1 MDKKAWIV
9 VSICIAL
16 LGVQMY
22 MNNEQKKE
30 AAQAAAS
37 QPAAVQQA
45 ATPAE
50 QPAAV
55 SENAQTAAATPSAQP
70 LAQTPA
76 EQPATIATLVGK
88 TEDGKEVARYS
99 FRNIGGS
106 ISSVEM
112 LGKVINTTRPELS
125 QTNVLINSNPNQG
138 IGTLVFGLSE
148 TAAPTFDS
156 TVYTVLPAQTNDRQ
170 VTLVGQRDGL
180 IIRKIYTL
188 KPLKA
193 GEEVIDGN
201 AFALDLKIDV
211 QNTSGQTM
219 DARNWGIYAGGIN
232 RISTDETSYY
242 TYFVTLD
249 DGDFDKYDA
258 GEFSPWFGKKKERL
272 LFTDG
277 EQLEWAGVMNQYY
290 ASLIKPAAGSCNNTF
305 YAAPTKFPLQV
316 KGDLTDGV
324 ELALGIPDFTLSPKT
339 AEMPGGQKNLSF
351 SIFTGPKLN
360 LMLDGMTDEFRM
372 LDRIMDYGI
381 FHPISYSMNWLI
393 NIFHNW
399 FGNWGWAIVAMT
411 FVVRLLIWPLYRKS
425 YISMKRM
432 SLLQP
437 HMKELKEKYPN
448 DPQKVNMGMM
458 KLYQEYGISPMGG
471 CLPMLLQIPI
481 FFSFFYVLQTAAE
494 FRGAEWCGWVTDLSQ
509 MDTVFSFPCFGYEV
523 PVNVLPILMAAT
535 MIIQMHMTPATG
547 DPTQVKIMRWMPL
560 LFFVFCYTYPS
571 ALALYW
577 TTTNIIS
584 IIQTLIIRRLP
595 VPELTKAQPK
605 KGGKKGFFQRMM
617 EAQQAALAEQQR
629 QQQRNAQN
637 DAMRRR

>member
-1 MDKKAWIV
+1 MDKKAWFV
-9 VSICIAL
+9 VSLCIAL
-16 LGVQMY
+16 LGVQWY
-22 MNNEQKKE
+22 MNSTREEQPAPTQPVAQQQSAVTPESAPTAPTTAE
-30 AAQAAAS
+30 AAVAAS
-37 QPAAVQQA
+37 TP
-45 ATPAE
+45 ATPA
-50 QPAAV
+50 PAA
-55 SENAQTAAATPSAQP
+55 EAT
-70 LAQTPA
+70 
-76 EQPATIATLVGK
+76 TIATLVGK
-88 TEDGKEVARYS
+88 TVEGKEVARYS
-99 FRNIGGS
+99 FRNVGGS

-125 QTNVLINSNPNQG
+125 KDNVLINSNPNQG
-138 IGTLVFGLSE
+138 IGTLMFGVSE
-148 TAAPTFDS
+148 TSAPIFDN
-156 TVYTVLPAQTNDRQ
+156 TVYSVLPAQTNDKQ
-170 VTLVGQRDGL
+170 VTLVGRCGDL

-188 KPLKA
+188 KPLQV
-193 GEEVIDGN
+193 GEDVIDGN
-201 AFALDLKIDV
+201 AYALDLKIDV
-211 QNTSGQTM
+211 QNTSAQSM
-219 DARNWGIYAGGIN
+219 DARNWGIYAGGMN
-232 RISTDETSYY
+232 RISTDEAAYY

-249 DGDFDKYDA
+249 DGDFDKYDV

-272 LFTDG
+272 LISDG

-290 ASLIKPAAGSCNNTF
+290 ASLIKPTNGSANNTV
-305 YAAPTKFPLQV
+305 YAAPTHFPLQV
-316 KGDLTDGV
+316 KGETTEGV
-324 ELALGIPDFTLSPKT
+324 ELALGIPDFTLTPKT
-339 AEMPGGQKNLSF
+339 ADMAGGQKNLSF

-372 LDRIMDYGI
+372 LDRIMDYGV

-393 NIFHNW
+393 NIFHSW
-399 FGNWGWAIVAMT
+399 FGNWGWSIVAMT

-437 HMKELKEKYPN
+437 HMKALKEKYPN
-448 DPQKVNMGMM
+448 DPQKVNAGMM
-458 KLYQEYGISPMGG
+458 KLYQEYGISPLGG

-494 FRGAEWCGWVTDLSQ
+494 FRGASWCGWVTDLSQ
-509 MDTVFSFPCFGYEV
+509 MDTVFSFTLMGWEI
-523 PVNVLPILMAAT
+523 PVNILPILMAAT

-577 TTTNIIS
+577 TTTNLIS
-584 IIQTLIIRRLP
+584 IIQTLIIKRLP
-595 VPELTKAQPK
+595 APELTKAAPR
-605 KGGKKGFFQRMM
+605 KGGKKGFFQRML

-637 DAMRRR
+637 DAYRHR

>member
-9 VSICIAL
+9 VTICMIL
-16 LGVQMY
+16 LGVQFY
-22 MNNEQKKE
+22 MNKTQQEE
-30 AAQAAAS
+30 AAAAAAN
-37 QPAAVQQA
+37 QPAAQQAVTPAPEQATAAATASTEATA
-45 ATPAE
+45 ATPATPAPQ
-50 QPAAV
+50 QPAA
-55 SENAQTAAATPSAQP
+55 EA
-70 LAQTPA
+70 
-76 EQPATIATLVGK
+76 ATIATLVGK
-88 TEDGKEVARYS
+88 TADGKEVARYS

-125 QTNVLINSNPNQG
+125 RTNVLINSNPNQG
-138 IGTLVFGLSE
+138 IGTLLFGLSE
-148 TAAPTFDS
+148 TAAPTFDN

-188 KPLKA
+188 KPLKV
-193 GEEVIDGN
+193 GEDVIDGN

-219 DARNWGIYAGGIN
+219 DVRNWGIYAGGMN
-232 RISTDETSYY
+232 RISTDEAAYY
-242 TYFVTLD
+242 TYFVTMD
-249 DGDFDKYDA
+249 DGDFDKYDV
-258 GEFSPWFGKKKERL
+258 GEFSPWFGKKKERIL
-272 LFTDG
+272 VTGG

-290 ASLIKPAAGSCNNTF
+290 ASLIKPNNGSGNNAF
-305 YAAPTKFPLQV
+305 YAAPTAFPLQV
-316 KGDLTDGV
+316 KGESSDGV
-324 ELALGIPDFTLSPKT
+324 ELALGIPEFSLSPKT
-339 AEMPGGQKNLSF
+339 ADMPGGQKNLSF

-393 NIFHNW
+393 NIFHDW
-399 FGNWGWAIVAMT
+399 FGNWGWSIVAMT

-432 SLLQP
+432 SQLQP

-448 DPQKVNMGMM
+448 DPQKVNTGMM
-458 KLYQEYGISPMGG
+458 KLYQEYGISPLGG

-509 MDTVFSFPCFGYEV
+509 MDTVFSFPFMGWEV

-577 TTTNIIS
+577 TTTNVIS
-584 IIQTLIIRRLP
+584 IIQTLIIKRVP
-595 VPELTKAQPK
+595 IPELTKVTPK

>member
-1 MDKKAWIV
+1 MDKKAWFV
-9 VSICIAL
+9 VSLCVVL
-16 LGVQMY
+16 LGLQWY
-22 MNNEQKKE
+22 MNSTKE
-30 AAQAAAS
+30 EVAPAA
-37 QPAAVQQA
+37 QPAAQQTA
-45 ATPAE
+45 ATPAPE
-50 QPAAV
+50 HSAAPAATAPSETTPAVTAAPQQPAA
-55 SENAQTAAATPSAQP
+55 EAT
-70 LAQTPA
+70 
-76 EQPATIATLVGK
+76 TIATL
-88 TEDGKEVARYS
+88 TARTPDGKEVARYS

-106 ISSVEM
+106 IASVEM

-125 QTNVLINSNPNQG
+125 RTNVLINSNPNQG
-138 IGTLVFGLSE
+138 IGTLMFGLSE
-148 TAAPTFDS
+148 TAAPTFDN
-156 TVYTVLPAQTNDRQ
+156 TVYTVLPAQTNDKQ
-170 VTLVGQRDGL
+170 VTLVGRCGEL
-180 IIRKIYTL
+180 IIRKVYTL
-188 KPLKA
+188 KPLKV
-193 GEEVIDGN
+193 GEDVIDGN
-201 AFALDLKIDV
+201 AFALDLKIDI
-211 QNTSGQTM
+211 QNTSGQVM
-219 DARNWGIYAGGIN
+219 EARNWGIYAGGMN
-232 RISTDETSYY
+232 RISTDEASYY

-249 DGDFDKYDA
+249 DGDFDKYDV
-258 GEFSPWFGKKKERL
+258 GEFSPWFGKKKERIL
-272 LFTDG
+272 NTNG

-290 ASLIKPAAGSCNNTF
+290 ASLIKPSNGSGNNTF
-305 YAAPTKFPLQV
+305 YAAPTAFPLQV
-316 KGDLTDGV
+316 KGEATEGV
-324 ELALGIPDFTLSPKT
+324 ELALGIPEFSLSPKT
-339 AEMPGGQKNLSF
+339 ADMQGGQKNLSF

-360 LMLDGMTDEFRM
+360 LMLDGMMDEFRM

-393 NIFHNW
+393 NIFHSW
-399 FGNWGWAIVAMT
+399 FGNWGWSIVAMT

-432 SLLQP
+432 SQLQP

-448 DPQKVNMGMM
+448 DPQKVNTGMM
-458 KLYQEYGISPMGG
+458 KLYQEYGISPLGG

-509 MDTVFSFPCFGYEV
+509 MDTVFSFPLMGWDV

-577 TTTNIIS
+577 TTTNVIS
-584 IIQTLIIRRLP
+584 IIQTLIIKRVP
-595 VPELTKAQPK
+595 IPELTKVTPK

>member
-1 MDKKAWIV
+1 MDKKAWFV
-9 VSICIAL
+9 VSLCVVL
-16 LGVQMY
+16 LGLQWY
-22 MNNEQKKE
+22 MNSTREE
-30 AAQAAAS
+30 VAPAA
-37 QPAAVQQA
+37 QPAAQQAA
-45 ATPAE
+45 ATPAPE
-50 QPAAV
+50 HSAAPASTAPSETTPAVTAAPQQPAA
-55 SENAQTAAATPSAQP
+55 EAT
-70 LAQTPA
+70 
-76 EQPATIATLVGK
+76 TIATL
-88 TEDGKEVARYS
+88 TARTPDGKEVARYS

-106 ISSVEM
+106 IASVEM

-125 QTNVLINSNPNQG
+125 RTNVLINSNPNQG
-138 IGTLVFGLSE
+138 IGTLMFGLSE
-148 TAAPTFDS
+148 TAAPTFDN
-156 TVYTVLPAQTNDRQ
+156 TVYTVLPAQTNDKQ

-188 KPLKA
+188 KPLKV
-193 GEEVIDGN
+193 GEDVIDGN
-201 AFALDLKIDV
+201 AFALDLKIDI
-211 QNTSGQTM
+211 QNTSGQVM
-219 DARNWGIYAGGIN
+219 EARNWGIYAGGMN
-232 RISTDETSYY
+232 RISTDEASYY

-249 DGDFDKYDA
+249 DGDFDKYDV
-258 GEFSPWFGKKKERL
+258 GEFSPWFGKKKERIL
-272 LFTDG
+272 NTNG

-290 ASLIKPAAGSCNNTF
+290 ASLIKPNNGSGNNTF
-305 YAAPTKFPLQV
+305 YAAPTAFPLQV
-316 KGDLTDGV
+316 KGEATEGV
-324 ELALGIPDFTLSPKT
+324 ELALGIPEFSLSPKT
-339 AEMPGGQKNLSF
+339 ADMQGGQKNLSF

-360 LMLDGMTDEFRM
+360 LMLDGMMDEFRM

-393 NIFHNW
+393 NIFHSW
-399 FGNWGWAIVAMT
+399 FGNWGWSIVAMT

-432 SLLQP
+432 SQLQP

-448 DPQKVNMGMM
+448 DPQKVNTGMM
-458 KLYQEYGISPMGG
+458 KLYQEYGISPLGG

-509 MDTVFSFPCFGYEV
+509 MDTVFSFPLMGWDV

-577 TTTNIIS
+577 TTTNVIS
-584 IIQTLIIRRLP
+584 IIQTLIIKRVP
-595 VPELTKAQPK
+595 IPELTKVTPK

>member
-9 VSICIAL
+9 VTICMIL
-16 LGVQMY
+16 LGVQFY
-22 MNNEQKKE
+22 MNKTQQEE
-30 AAQAAAS
+30 AAAAAAN
-37 QPAAVQQA
+37 QPAAQQA
-45 ATPAE
+45 ATPAPE
-50 QPAAV
+50 QAAAPASA
-55 SENAQTAAATPSAQP
+55 EAAAATPATAAPQQP
-70 LAQTPA
+70 AA
-76 EQPATIATLVGK
+76 EAATIATLIGK
-88 TEDGKEVARYS
+88 TADGKEVARYS

-138 IGTLVFGLSE
+138 IGTLLFGLSE
-148 TAAPTFDS
+148 TAAPTFDN
-156 TVYTVLPAQTNDRQ
+156 TVYTVLPAQTNDKQ

-188 KPLKA
+188 KPLNV
-193 GEEVIDGN
+193 GEDVIDGN

-219 DARNWGIYAGGIN
+219 DVRNWGIYAGGMN
-232 RISTDETSYY
+232 RISTDEAAYY

-258 GEFSPWFGKKKERL
+258 SEFNPWFGKKKERL

-290 ASLIKPAAGSCNNTF
+290 ASLIKPGNGSGNNAF
-305 YAAPTKFPLQV
+305 YAAPTAFPLQV
-316 KGDLTDGV
+316 KGEKSDGV
-324 ELALGIPDFTLSPKT
+324 ELALGIPEFSLSPKT
-339 AEMPGGQKNLSF
+339 ADMPGGQKNLTF

-399 FGNWGWAIVAMT
+399 FGNWGWSIVAMT

-432 SLLQP
+432 SQLQP

-448 DPQKVNMGMM
+448 DPQKVNAGMM
-458 KLYQEYGISPMGG
+458 KLYQEYGISPLGG

-509 MDTVFSFPCFGYEV
+509 MDTVFSFPFMGWEV

-577 TTTNIIS
+577 TTTNVIS
-584 IIQTLIIRRLP
+584 IIQTLIIKRVP
-595 VPELTKAQPK
+595 IPELTKVAPK

>member
-9 VSICIAL
+9 VTICIAL

-30 AAQAAAS
+30 AAAQAAANP
-37 QPAAVQQA
+37 PAAVQQA
-45 ATPAE
+45 AAPAAE
-50 QPAAV
+50 QPQAPAA
-55 SENAQTAAATPSAQP
+55 ADTAAATAAQP
-70 LAQTPA
+70 APQTPA
-76 EQPATIATLVGK
+76 VEPATIATLTGK

-125 QTNVLINSNPNQG
+125 ETNVLINSNPNQG
-138 IGTLVFGLSE
+138 IGTLMFGLNE
-148 TAAPTFDS
+148 NTAPTFDN
-156 TVYTVLPAQTNDRQ
+156 TVYNVLPAQTNDKQ
-170 VTLVGQRDGL
+170 VVLVGQRDGL

-188 KPLKA
+188 KPLKV
-193 GEEVIDGN
+193 GEDVIDGN

-211 QNTSGQTM
+211 QNASGQTM
-219 DARNWGIYAGGIN
+219 EARNWGIYAGSTN
-232 RISTDETSYY
+232 RISTDEAAYY
-242 TYFVTLD
+242 TYYVTLD
-249 DGDFDKYDA
+249 DGDFDKFDA
-258 GEFSPWFGKKKERL
+258 GEFSPWFGKKKERIL
-272 LFTDG
+272 YTDG

-290 ASLIKPAAGSCNNTF
+290 ASLIKPNNGSGNNSF
-305 YAAPTKFPLQV
+305 YAAPTRFPLQV
-316 KGDLTDGV
+316 KGEATDGV
-324 ELALGIPDFTLSPKT
+324 ELALGIPEFSLSPKT
-339 AEMPGGQKNLSF
+339 AEMQGGQKNLSF
-351 SIFTGPKLN
+351 CIFTGPKLN

-372 LDRIMDYGI
+372 LDRIMDYGV

-393 NIFHNW
+393 NIFHGW

-437 HMKELKEKYPN
+437 FMKELKEKYPN
-448 DPQKVNMGMM
+448 DPQKVNTGMM
-458 KLYQEYGISPMGG
+458 KLYQEYGISPLGG

-509 MDTVFSFPCFGYEV
+509 MDTVFSFPFFGYEV

-577 TTTNIIS
+577 TTTNVIS
-584 IIQTLIIRRLP
+584 IIQTLIIKRLP
-595 VPELTKAQPK
+595 APELTKAQPK
-605 KGGKKGFFQRMM
+605 KGAKKGFFQRML

-637 DAMRRR
+637 DAMRHR